1 MKPGEATT
9 VIFSLVFVVFG
20 VLFILQTGRYEL
32 TFFIV
37 AALLPWLEHW
47 SRHRRR

>member
-1 MKPGEATT
+1 MKLGEAAI
-9 VIFSLVFVVFG
+9 VILSLVFVVFG
-20 VLFILQTGRYEL
+20 TLFILRTGRYEL
-32 TFFIV
+32 TFFIL